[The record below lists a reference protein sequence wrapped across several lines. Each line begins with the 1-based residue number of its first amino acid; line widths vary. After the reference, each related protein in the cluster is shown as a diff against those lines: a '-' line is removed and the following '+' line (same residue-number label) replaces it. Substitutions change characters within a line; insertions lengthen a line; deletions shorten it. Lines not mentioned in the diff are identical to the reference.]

1 MLESRVLALSAP
13 TPRSLDMFKRW
24 YLHYP
29 RPVLWGRD
37 KDLFRNEQDL
47 VALAPVETD
56 RLNIFLQ
63 KYLGWFLKVSAQKT
77 PRGWEFERSR
87 KNAKPQVTKTCSTS
101 HPGVFTELVP

>member
-13 TPRSLDMFKRW
+13 TPRSLAMFKRW
-24 YLHYP
+24 YLHHP

-63 KYLGWFLKVSAQKT
+63 KYLGWFLKVSA
-77 PRGWEFERSR
+77 
-87 KNAKPQVTKTCSTS
+87 KNIPWDESLNEVGETRNLDA
-101 HPGVFTELVP
+101 

>member
-1 MLESRVLALSAP
+1 
-13 TPRSLDMFKRW
+13 MFKRW
-24 YLHYP
+24 YLHHP

-63 KYLGWFLKVSAQKT
+63 KYLGWFLKVSA
-77 PRGWEFERSR
+77 
-87 KNAKPQVTKTCSTS
+87 KNIPWDESLNEVGETRNLDA
-101 HPGVFTELVP
+101 